1 MHRRSLRALT
11 LLASVVLAVSSCGD
25 DAGSTSSSVE
35 TTPSP
40 TTTAPQADGDPVL
53 VYEATGGC
61 QMMGPNCP
69 KFVVYPDGKV
79 EIYRAG
85 EQGPA
90 EVTGT
95 IDLEAL
101 AAFLAVAEAED
112 FDALV
117 DRLPPGTCQACVD
130 GVDILLDLKLNGQTE
145 SLNSSVVAFDE
156 GEPFFAALTTLIEQV
171 SAVGELP
178 IEQR

>member
-1 MHRRSLRALT
+1 MHTSSLRALT
-11 LLASVVLAVSSCGD
+11 LFAVVVLAVAACGD
-25 DAGSTSSSVE
+25 DSASSTDES
-35 TTPSP
+35 TPSTAAP
-40 TTTAPQADGDPVL
+40 TTTPPADGDPVL

-79 EIYRAG
+79 EVYRAG

-95 IDLEAL
+95 VDPASVQ
-101 AAFLAVAEAED
+101 AFLDVAEAED

-117 DRLPPGTCQACVD
+117 GRLPPGTCQACVD
-130 GVDILLDLKLNGQTE
+130 GVDILLDVKLNGQTE
-145 SLNSSVVAFDE
+145 SLNSSVVAFE
-156 GEPFFAALTTLIEQV
+156 ESEPFFAALTTLIDQV

>member
-1 MHRRSLRALT
+1 MFAT
-11 LLASVVLAVSSCGD
+11 AVLLVSACGD
-25 DAGSTSSSVE
+25 DSDSASSTVE
-35 TTPSP
+35 STP
-40 TTTAPQADGDPVL
+40 TTAPATTAQADGDPVL

-69 KFVVYPDGKV
+69 KFVVYPDGTV

-95 IDLEAL
+95 IDSAALE
-101 AAFLAVAEAED
+101 AFLAVAEAED
-112 FDALV
+112 FDALIE
-117 DRLPPGTCQACVD
+117 RLPPGTCQACVD
-130 GVDILLDLKLNGQTE
+130 GVDILLDVKLNGKTE
-145 SLNSSVVAFDE
+145 SLNSTVIAFDE
-156 GEPFFAALTTLIEQV
+156 GEPFFAALTTLINQV